1 MKRNRLIVLALM
13 LIGLMNAQKVCAQQV
28 SAQKW
33 AGHTPAD
40 VYAGKY
46 TDAEGNAQTSD
57 AAKVLYLYNLGT
69 KQYLINGGRWGTQA
83 ALSKQCMPLTL

>member
-13 LIGLMNAQKVCAQQV
+13 LIGLMNAQKVCAQV

-40 VYAGKY
+40 VAKATAGED
-46 TDAEGNAQTSD
+46 DA
-57 AAKVLYLYNLGT
+57 LFYRYNVGT
-69 KQYLINGGRWGTQA
+69 G
-83 ALSKQCMPLTL
+83 